1 MSPSASVNTVP
12 GGQNKPDLSQ
22 RKGVHPAFFVLV
34 TVFFFWGFVA
44 ASNGIFIP
52 FCKAHF
58 NLNQL
63 ESQLIDFSFYG
74 AYFIGSLILYLLSA
88 VRGEDILNKIG
99 FRKGIIV
106 GLLISVVGALLLIGA
121 VNMGNG
127 MADKTLAFFL
137 ILGAFFIVALGFSLQ
152 QVAANPF
159 AVVMGSPE
167 TGAHRLNLAGGINSF
182 GTAIGPLII
191 AVLLFGT
198 AGSASS
204 GAATDISG
212 VNKVYFLLA
221 ALFLAVAILF
231 AVAKMPEVTS
241 HEHFEKTKKA
251 SGSLLVITGFFLLII
266 VGIII
271 DFRLP
276 LFIIGIVGI
285 LVVLIY
291 SNRVAQ
297 KNGDGW
303 GAMKYPQ
310 LALGMIA
317 IFVYVG
323 TEVTIQSN
331 MGALLELKGFL
342 TPGGLSPAEID
353 PYISLYWG
361 SLMMGRWAAAITAF
375 DVKKSIRKVLLVIV
389 PFVGY
394 AVVLYVNYLK
404 GNNVREML
412 PYIPCIV
419 IQVIG
424 FFVGQEKPART
435 LMLFGFLGIIAMLT
449 GLFTMGKVSTFAFV
463 SGGLFC
469 SVMWPNI
476 FALSI
481 AGLDKYTSQGS
492 AFLVMMILG
501 GSLIP
506 PLQGGLADISSIGIH
521 ASYIVPVITFAF
533 LAFFAY
539 RVKGILKSQ
548 GIDYESAISSGH

>member
-1 MSPSASVNTVP
+1 MND
-12 GGQNKPDLSQ
+12 NLH
-22 RKGVHPAFFVLV
+22 RKGIHPAFYVLI

-52 FCKAHF
+52 FCKNHF
-58 NLNQL
+58 DLNQL

-74 AYFIGSLILYLLSA
+74 AYFIGSLLLYLFSA
-88 VRGEDILNKIG
+88 VRGEDILNKVG
-99 FRKGIIV
+99 YRKGIVI

-121 VNMGNG
+121 VNIGIG
-127 MADKTLAFFL
+127 MANKTLAFFL
-137 ILGAFFIVALGFSLQ
+137 ILAAFFIVALGFSLQ

-159 AVVMGSPE
+159 AVVMGDPA
-167 TGAHRLNLAGGINSF
+167 TGAHRLNLAGGVNSF

-191 AVLLFGT
+191 SVLLFG
-198 AGSASS
+198 SAS
-204 GAATDISG
+204 GTATGATDISG

-221 ALFLAVAILF
+221 GLFLAVALLF
-231 AVAKMPEVTS
+231 AFSKMPEVTS

-251 SGSLLVITGFFLLII
+251 SNALLLITAFFLLIV
-266 VGIII
+266 VGIVTSY
-271 DFRLP
+271 RLP
-276 LFIIGIVGI
+276 LFILGIVGI
-285 LVVLIY
+285 LFVLIY
-291 SNRVAQ
+291 SNKRAE
-297 KNGDGW
+297 KSPEGW

-331 MGALLELKGFL
+331 MGALLEWKGFL
-342 TPGGLSPAEID
+342 TPEGLGASQID

-361 SLMMGRWAAAITAF
+361 SLMIGRWAGAITAF
-375 DVKKSIRKVLLVIV
+375 NIRKSTRKVLFVIV
-389 PFVGY
+389 PFVAY
-394 AVVLYVNYLK
+394 AVVLLVNDLK
-404 GNNVREML
+404 GNDYRAL
-412 PYIPCIV
+412 FPFIPCII
-419 IQVIG
+419 IQILG
-424 FFVGQEKPART
+424 FFWGQEKPAKT
-435 LMLFGFLGIIAMLT
+435 LMIFGFLGIIAMIL
-449 GLFTMGKVSTFAFV
+449 GLCTKGELATFAFI

-492 AFLVMMILG
+492 AFLIMMILG
-501 GSLIP
+501 GALIP
-506 PLQGGLADISSIGIH
+506 PVQGGLADIPTIGIH
-521 ASYIVPVITFAF
+521 ASYIIPVITFAF

>member
-1 MSPSASVNTVP
+1 MND
-12 GGQNKPDLSQ
+12 NLD
-22 RKGVHPAFFVLV
+22 RKGIHPAFYVLV

-52 FCKAHF
+52 FCKNHF
-58 NLNQL
+58 DLNQL

-74 AYFIGSLILYLLSA
+74 AYFIGSLLLYLFSA
-88 VRGEDILNKIG
+88 VRGQDILNKIG
-99 FRKGIIV
+99 YRKGIVI
-106 GLLISVVGALLLIGA
+106 GLLVSVVGALLLIGA
-121 VNMGNG
+121 VNIGIG
-127 MADKTLAFFL
+127 MANKSTAFFL

-167 TGAHRLNLAGGINSF
+167 TGAHRLSLAGGVNSF

-191 AVLLFGT
+191 SVLLFGT
-198 AGSASS
+198 AGGSAA
-204 GAATDISG
+204 GATTDISG

-221 ALFLAVAILF
+221 GLFLAVALLF
-231 AVAKMPEVTS
+231 AFAKMPEVTS
-241 HEHFEKTKKA
+241 REHFEKTRKA
-251 SGSLLVITGFFLLII
+251 SNALLLITAFFLLIVGGI
-266 VGIII
+266 VTAYQ
-271 DFRLP
+271 LP
-276 LFIIGIVGI
+276 LFVLGIVGI
-285 LVVLIY
+285 LFVLIY
-291 SNRVAQ
+291 SNRRAA
-297 KNGDGW
+297 KSPEGW

-342 TPGGLSPAEID
+342 TPEGLHASQID

-361 SLMMGRWAAAITAF
+361 SLMIGRWAGAITAF
-375 DVKKSIRKVLLVIV
+375 DLRKSTRKVLFVVV
-389 PFVGY
+389 PFVAY
-394 AVVLYVNYLK
+394 AVILIVNDLK
-404 GNNVREML
+404 GNDYAAL
-412 PYIPCIV
+412 FPFIPCIV
-419 IQVIG
+419 IQILG
-424 FFVGQEKPART
+424 FFWGQEKPAKT
-435 LMLFGFLGIIAMLT
+435 LVIFGFLGMLAMVV
-449 GLFTMGKVSTFAFV
+449 GLATRGELATFAFI

-481 AGLDKYTSQGS
+481 AGLGKYTSQGS
-492 AFLVMMILG
+492 AFLIMMILG
-501 GSLIP
+501 GALIP
-506 PLQGGLADISSIGIH
+506 PVQGGLADIPGIGIH
-521 ASYIVPVITFAF
+521 LSYVVPVVTYAF

-539 RVKGILKSQ
+539 RVKGILKTQ